1 MNDHTGPVNE
11 KRGADMTT
19 ARKDAETP
27 VDAGPP
33 VTESTSSTAAEAA
46 EPSEKAAR
54 RRPTGRLEAMAL
66 PLTWL
71 AVIVVFSIL
80 ETDTFF
86 TSANAASILA
96 SQAVLVVVTLGLI
109 VPLIAGDFDLSIG
122 SVVGMSALVI
132 AILNVQHGWNI
143 WAAVVVALLAGI
155 VVGLIN
161 GMLTVLLGI
170 DSLIV
175 TLGMSTL
182 LAGVALWISGA
193 NTITGVDQ
201 TLVDVVISYR
211 LFGIPMEFYYAII
224 FALVLWYVFAFTPLG
239 QRLLVV
245 GRNREVARLSGM
257 RVSTLRIGA
266 LVTSAFVAALGG
278 VLIAGTSGSAGPTTG
293 LDLLLPAFAAAFLG
307 STTIKPG
314 RFNPWGTVIA
324 VYFLVTGITGLQL
337 LGLQSFV
344 QNIFYG
350 GALILAVSFSQ
361 IIRRR
366 RMKQGF

>member
-1 MNDHTGPVNE
+1 MTD
-11 KRGADMTT
+11 KRGSDMTT
-19 ARKDAETP
+19 ARQD
-27 VDAGPP
+27 VD
-33 VTESTSSTAAEAA
+33 STAAGTVAITGGSAPADRVGGEA
-46 EPSEKAAR
+46 PRR

-66 PLTWL
+66 PLAWL
-71 AVIVVFSIL
+71 VVIVVFSIL

-86 TSANAASILA
+86 TWANAASILA

-122 SVVGMSALVI
+122 SVVGTSALII
-132 AILNVQHGWNI
+132 AILNVQLGWNI
-143 WAAVVVALLAGI
+143 WAAIAVALLAGI
-155 VVGLIN
+155 AVGLAN
-161 GMLTVLLGI
+161 GLLAVLLGI

-182 LAGVALWISGA
+182 LAGVALWVSGA
-193 NTITGVDQ
+193 NTIIGVDQ
-201 TLVDVVISYR
+201 TLIDVVISYR
-211 LFGIPMEFYYAII
+211 LLGIPLEFYYAIG

-314 RFNPWGTVIA
+314 RFNAWGTVIA

-366 RMKQGF
+366 RMKRGL

>member
-1 MNDHTGPVNE
+1 MVG
-11 KRGADMTT
+11 
-19 ARKDAETP
+19 
-27 VDAGPP
+27 
-33 VTESTSSTAAEAA
+33 
-46 EPSEKAAR
+46 
-54 RRPTGRLEAMAL
+54 
-66 PLTWL
+66 
-71 AVIVVFSIL
+71 
-80 ETDTFF
+80 
-86 TSANAASILA
+86 TSA
-96 SQAVLVVVTLGLI
+96 LI
-109 VPLIAGDFDLSIG
+109 
-122 SVVGMSALVI
+122 I
-132 AILNVQHGWNI
+132 AILNVQYGWHI
-143 WAAVVVALLAGI
+143 WAAIVVALVAGAA
-155 VVGLIN
+155 VGLVN
-161 GMLTVLLGI
+161 GLLTVLLGI

-175 TLGMSTL
+175 TLGMSTCSR
-182 LAGVALWISGA
+182 ASHCGSATRTRSSA
-193 NTITGVDQ
+193 SST
-201 TLVDVVISYR
+201 TLIDVVISYR
-211 LFGIPMEFYYAII
+211 LLGIPLEFYYALG

-266 LVTSAFVAALGG
+266 LVTSALVAALGG

-366 RMKQGF
+366 RVKHGR

>member
-1 MNDHTGPVNE
+1 MNDQG
-11 KRGADMTT
+11 GADMTT
-19 ARKDAETP
+19 ARKDAGAP
-27 VDAGPP
+27 DDARPDAIAP
-33 VTESTSSTAAEAA
+33 LEARA
-46 EPSEKAAR
+46 DPSELVAAPVR
-54 RRPTGRLEAMAL
+54 RSTGRLEAMAL
-66 PLTWL
+66 PLAWV
-71 AVIVVFSIL
+71 AVIVVFSII
-80 ETDTFF
+80 ETETFF
-86 TSANAASILA
+86 TTANLASILA

-109 VPLIAGDFDLSIG
+109 VPLIAGDFDLSVG
-122 SVVGMSALVI
+122 SVVGTSALTI
-132 AILNVQHGWNI
+132 AILNVQQGWNI
-143 WAAVVVALLAGI
+143 WLAILAALAVGV

-161 GMLTVLLGI
+161 GALTVLVGI

-182 LAGVALWISGA
+182 LAGVALWASGA

-201 TLVDVVISYR
+201 TLIDVVISYR
-211 LFGIPMEFYYAII
+211 LLGIPLEFYYAMI

-245 GRNREVARLSGM
+245 GRNREVARLSGI

-266 LVTSAFVAALGG
+266 LVTSAFIAALGG
-278 VLIAGTSGSAGPTTG
+278 VLIVGTSGSAGPTTG

-337 LGLQSFV
+337 LGLASFV

-350 GALILAVSFSQ
+350 GALILAVTFSQ
-361 IIRRR
+361 LIRRR
-366 RMKQGF
+366 RMKRGI

>member
-1 MNDHTGPVNE
+1 MTDKGGPE
-11 KRGADMTT
+11 MTS
-19 ARKDAETP
+19 ARQD
-27 VDAGPP
+27 VD
-33 VTESTSSTAAEAA
+33 STAAGTVATTDGAHPAGSAA
-46 EPSEKAAR
+46 VDRPR
-54 RRPTGRLEAMAL
+54 RRGPTGRLEAMAL
-66 PLTWL
+66 PLAWL
-71 AVIVVFSIL
+71 TVIVLFSIL

-86 TSANAASILA
+86 TWANAASILA

-109 VPLIAGDFDLSIG
+109 VPLVAGDLDLSIG
-122 SVVGMSALVI
+122 SVVGMSALII
-132 AILNVQHGWNI
+132 AILNVQYGWNI
-143 WAAVVVALLAGI
+143 WAAIVVALVAGM
-155 VVGLIN
+155 VVGLAN
-161 GMLTVLLGI
+161 GLLAVLLGI

-182 LAGVALWISGA
+182 LAGVALWVSDA
-193 NTITGVDQ
+193 NTIIGVDQ
-201 TLVDVVISYR
+201 TLIDVVISYR
-211 LFGIPMEFYYAII
+211 LFGIPLEFYYAIG

-266 LVTSAFVAALGG
+266 LVTSALVAALGG

-366 RMKQGF
+366 RVKHGR

>member
-1 MNDHTGPVNE
+1 MTDKEGS
-11 KRGADMTT
+11 DMTT
-19 ARKDAETP
+19 ARKDVDTTVADGLPATEPPPGDSTP
-27 VDAGPP
+27 GSP
-33 VTESTSSTAAEAA
+33 EGRRLR
-46 EPSEKAAR
+46 PS
-54 RRPTGRLEAMAL
+54 GRLEAMAL

-71 AVIVVFSIL
+71 AVIIVFSII

-122 SVVGMSALVI
+122 SVVGTSALLI
-132 AILNVQHGWNI
+132 AILNVQQGWNI
-143 WAAVVVALLAGI
+143 WAAILVALVAGI
-155 VVGLIN
+155 VVGLVN

-182 LAGVALWISGA
+182 LSGMTLWISGA

-201 TLVDVVISYR
+201 TLIDIVITYR
-211 LFGIPMEFYYAII
+211 LFGIPLEFYYAII
-224 FALVLWYVFAFTPLG
+224 FALILWYVFAFTPLG

-293 LDLLLPAFAAAFLG
+293 VDLLLPAFAAAFLG

-344 QNIFYG
+344 QNLFYG

-366 RMKQGF
+366 RMKQGI

>member
-1 MNDHTGPVNE
+1 
-11 KRGADMTT
+11 MTT
-19 ARKDAETP
+19 REGVTTSATDGPTP
-27 VDAGPP
+27 PAQPTP
-33 VTESTSSTAAEAA
+33 
-46 EPSEKAAR
+46 R
-54 RRPTGRLEAMAL
+54 RRASGRLEALAL

-71 AVIVVFSIL
+71 AVIIVFSII

-86 TSANAASILA
+86 TSANASSILA

-122 SVVGMSALVI
+122 AVVGVSALTV

-143 WAAVVVALLAGI
+143 WAAIVAALLIGAVI
-155 VVGLIN
+155 GLVN
-161 GMLTVLLGI
+161 GLLTVLLGI
-170 DSLIV
+170 ESLIV

-182 LAGVALWISGA
+182 LAGIALWISAA
-193 NTITGVDQ
+193 NTITGVDE
-201 TLVDVVISYR
+201 TLSDIVITYR
-211 LFGIPMEFYYAII
+211 LFGIPMAFYYAIA
-224 FALVLWYVFAFTPLG
+224 FALILWYVFSFTPLG

-245 GRNREVARLSGM
+245 GRNREVARLSGI

-266 LVTSAFVAALGG
+266 LMTSSLVAALGG
-278 VLIAGTSGSAGPTTG
+278 VLTAGTSGSAGPTTG
-293 LDLLLPAFAAAFLG
+293 LDLMLPAFAAAFLG

-350 GALILAVSFSQ
+350 VALILAVSFSQ

-366 RMKQGF
+366 KMSRST

>member
-1 MNDHTGPVNE
+1 
-11 KRGADMTT
+11 MT
-19 ARKDAETP
+19 AVRR
-27 VDAGPP
+27 
-33 VTESTSSTAAEAA
+33 TEAIAAVAA
-46 EPSEKAAR
+46 PSEPSEDQGQAAGR
-54 RRPTGRLEAMAL
+54 LAKQRASGRLEAIAL

-71 AVIVVFSIL
+71 AVIIAFSIG
-80 ETDTFF
+80 ETSTFF
-86 TSANAASILA
+86 TTSNASSILA
-96 SQAVLVVVTLGLI
+96 SQAVLVFVTLGLI

-122 SVVGMSALVI
+122 SVVGTSALTI
-132 AILNVQHGWNI
+132 AILNVQHHWPI
-143 WAAVVVALLAGI
+143 VFAIIAALGVGI
-155 VVGLIN
+155 LVGLIN
-161 GMLTVLLGI
+161 GLLSVLLGI

-182 LAGVALWISGA
+182 LGGVTLWWSSA
-193 NTITGVDQ
+193 NTITGVSQSLID
-201 TLVDVVISYR
+201 LVIVDR
-211 LFGIPMEFYYAII
+211 LFGIPLEFYYAII
-224 FALVLWYVFAFTPLG
+224 LAFILWYVFQFTPLG

-278 VLIAGTSGSAGPTTG
+278 VLIVGTSGSAGPSTG
-293 LDLLLPAFAAAFLG
+293 FDLLLPAFAAAFLG

-337 LGLQSFV
+337 LGLASYV
-344 QNIFYG
+344 QNLFYG

-361 IIRRR
+361 IIKRRR
-366 RMKQGF
+366 IKHGL